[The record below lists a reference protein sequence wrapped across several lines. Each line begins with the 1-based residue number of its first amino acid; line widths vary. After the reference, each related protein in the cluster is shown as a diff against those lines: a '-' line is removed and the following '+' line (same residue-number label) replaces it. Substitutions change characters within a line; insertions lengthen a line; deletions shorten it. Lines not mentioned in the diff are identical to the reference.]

1 MWMWSISWPPPRPTC
16 TLRRYPCATMFHCAA
31 RRFATMKSLPISGIY
46 CSSRSLTVAI
56 CSFGTTRTCM
66 GAWGWMSLK
75 AMISS
80 SSCTILAG
88 ARLATISQKIHAM
101 VDGILRLLLPLQQEL
116 HNLRH
121 DVTGSL
127 LQLVLREVSNRM
139 LYTQIFIVGKAPG
152 LRHGPPRRFKH
163 IGDNRG
169 RWNAVLFKQN
179 TVEHTARAARP
190 SIADPGDDDIAV
202 GGVFVDDLLVR
213 RHPRAVLAAFNVA
226 FGTVLFL

>member
-1 MWMWSISWPPPRPTC
+1 
-16 TLRRYPCATMFHCAA
+16 
-31 RRFATMKSLPISGIY
+31 
-46 CSSRSLTVAI
+46 
-56 CSFGTTRTCM
+56 
-66 GAWGWMSLK
+66 MSVM

-88 ARLATISQKIHAM
+88 ARLAAISQKIHAM
-101 VDGILRLLLPLQQEL
+101 VDGILRLLLPLEQEL

-121 DVTGSL
+121 YVTGSL

-139 LYTQIFIVGKAPG
+139 LYTQIFIVGQAPG

-213 RHPRAVLAAFNVA
+213 RHPRAVLAAYDMA
-226 FGTVLFL
+226 LGTVLFLQNSGNPEQQLIRVVLRILDQTNTHIAQRF